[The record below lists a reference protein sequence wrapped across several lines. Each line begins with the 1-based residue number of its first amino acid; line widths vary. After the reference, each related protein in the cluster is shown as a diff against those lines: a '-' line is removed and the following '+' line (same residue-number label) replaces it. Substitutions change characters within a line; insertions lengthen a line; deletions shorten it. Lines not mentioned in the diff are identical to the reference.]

1 MCMALLVF
9 ANMDVSSTYDEKIME
24 TAAGIAE
31 LALLVLGEMFGY
43 HARRC
48 PTVSR
53 SALLLFEFSTSF
65 GKALGFP

>member
-9 ANMDVSSTYDEKIME
+9 AKLDVGSTYEKIME
-24 TAAGIAE
+24 TTAGIAE

-43 HARRC
+43 HARRR

-53 SALLLFEFSTSF
+53 CALLLFEFSTSF